1 MEQNVAKFQ
10 RPGDLM
16 WHQTMGIYSTGV
28 GPELDSY
35 KDGYGWSRSNQWV
48 ITSNKLNVN
57 NSES

>member
-35 KDGYGWSRSNQWV
+35 KDGYGWSRSNSV
-48 ITSNKLNVN
+48 GN
-57 NSES
+57 NI